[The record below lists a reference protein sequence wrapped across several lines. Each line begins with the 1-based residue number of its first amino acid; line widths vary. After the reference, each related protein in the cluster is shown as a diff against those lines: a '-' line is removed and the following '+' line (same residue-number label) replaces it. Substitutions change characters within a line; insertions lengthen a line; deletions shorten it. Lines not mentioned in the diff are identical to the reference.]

1 MALIAIGADKG
12 APGVTTTALAL
23 AAVWPRP
30 VLLAECDPAG
40 GDLVY
45 RLPAADGGRLDPR
58 RGVLSLAVAARRG
71 MQSNQVWEQTQ
82 KLHGGLDVL
91 TGVTNAE
98 QGAGLNLLWGPV
110 GKMLAGLSHADVIA
124 DCGRIGV
131 DGPHYDL
138 LAEATLVVLITRPVL
153 GEIIRLR
160 DRVAAVAAAASKRGR
175 RGFVVDVVVVADQK
189 RFKITLGEVA
199 HALGQGNVPARIV
212 GALADE
218 PKSAEM
224 LCGQWGGRL
233 DKTLLMRTARD
244 IAQRLAESLPMLS
257 QQGQPGPPGQQ
268 PGSPGQP
275 PGQESWGQGTE
286 SRGSG
291 PGGRHSGYPS
301 GPQSYPGPA
310 PSYPPAA
317 QSYPP
322 AAQSSPP
329 ATHSY
334 PPAAQSYEPMPPSVP
349 GPAAGLPS
357 RPRTPPVPNGQISHE
372 ARPAPAL
379 PQPPLPP
386 WPASP
391 PPPGVAGLDGYGSSP
406 GAQPEPFVA
415 PPSAESSN
423 GQSSNGQSSNG
434 HRKR

>member
-1 MALIAIGADKG
+1 
-12 APGVTTTALAL
+12 
-23 AAVWPRP
+23 
-30 VLLAECDPAG
+30 
-40 GDLVY
+40 
-45 RLPAADGGRLDPR
+45 
-58 RGVLSLAVAARRG
+58 
-71 MQSNQVWEQTQ
+71 MQSNQVWDQTQ

-153 GEIIRLR
+153 GEVIRLR
-160 DRVAAVAAAASKRGR
+160 DRVAAVSAAASKRGR

-224 LCGQWGGRL
+224 LCGEWGGRL
-233 DKTLLMRTARD
+233 DKTLLIRTARD

-268 PGSPGQP
+268 PAP
-275 PGQESWGQGTE
+275 PGHESWAQGTE
-286 SRGSG
+286 SRVAAPSA
-291 PGGRHSGYPS
+291 PGGRHSGYQS

-310 PSYPPAA
+310 PSYPPGV
-317 QSYPP
+317 
-322 AAQSSPP
+322 QSSPP
-329 ATHSY
+329 AIHSY
-334 PPAAQSYEPMPPSVP
+334 PPAAQSYEPTVPPA
-349 GPAAGLPS
+349 PAQAAELPS
-357 RPRTPPVPNGQISHE
+357 RSRPTPVPNGQISHE
-372 ARPAPAL
+372 ARPAPPVPQL
-379 PQPPLPP
+379 PTPP

-391 PPPGVAGLDGYGSSP
+391 PPPGVSDLDGYGSSP
-406 GAQPEPFVA
+406 GAQPEPLVT

-423 GQSSNGQSSNG
+423 GQSANGQSSNG

>member
-110 GKMLAGLSHADVIA
+110 GKMLAGIPHADVIA

-153 GEIIRLR
+153 GEVIRLR

-175 RGFVVDVVVVADQK
+175 RGFAVDVVVVADHK

-224 LCGQWGGRL
+224 LCGEWGGRL

-257 QQGQPGPPGQQ
+257 QQGQQGHESSGQ
-268 PGSPGQP
+268 S
-275 PGQESWGQGTE
+275 TE
-286 SRGSG
+286 PRVGALDAR
-291 PGGRHSGYPS
+291 GGRHAG
-301 GPQSYPGPA
+301 
-310 PSYPPAA
+310 YPPAP
-317 QSYPP
+317 QPYPP
-322 AAQSSPP
+322 APQP
-329 ATHSY
+329 Y
-334 PPAAQSYEPMPPSVP
+334 PPAPQPYPPAPQAYPPLPQAYPPPAQVYPPTPQLHQPMVSSAAQAYESTIPSVP
-349 GPAAGLPS
+349 SSAPAQAAARQ
-357 RPRTPPVPNGQISHE
+357 RPPQITPLPNGQISHE
-372 ARPAPAL
+372 A
-379 PQPPLPP
+379 PPVSLSRVALPP

-391 PPPGVAGLDGYGSSP
+391 PPPGIAEQDQ
-406 GAQPEPFVA
+406 AQPEPLVA
-415 PPSAESSN
+415 PPSGE
-423 GQSSNGQSSNG
+423 SSNG

>member
-110 GKMLAGLSHADVIA
+110 GKMLAGIPHADVIA

-153 GEIIRLR
+153 GEVIRLR

-175 RGFVVDVVVVADQK
+175 RGFVVDVVVVADHK

-199 HALGQGNVPARIV
+199 HALTQGNVPARIV

-218 PKSAEM
+218 TKSAEM
-224 LCGQWGGRL
+224 LCGEWGGRL

-257 QQGQPGPPGQQ
+257 GPGQGQGPGQQ
-268 PGSPGQP
+268 GH
-275 PGQESWGQGTE
+275 ESWGQGPQPGAP
-286 SRGSG
+286 SAQ
-291 PGGRHSGYPS
+291 GGRHAGYPPGS
-301 GPQSYPGPA
+301 PQSYPAAA
-310 PSYPPAA
+310 PSY
-317 QSYPP
+317 
-322 AAQSSPP
+322 SPV
-329 ATHSY
+329 
-334 PPAAQSYEPMPPSVP
+334 AQSYEPVAQSHQPVAQSHQRVAQSHQRVAQSHQPPVPSYESRLPSVP
-349 GPAAGLPS
+349 AQAAVLQSP
-357 RPRTPPVPNGQISHE
+357 PQITPVPNGQVSHE
-372 ARPAPAL
+372 APSVSLSQA
-379 PQPPLPP
+379 PLPP

-391 PPPGVAGLDGYGSSP
+391 PPPGVADQDQAS
-406 GAQPEPFVA
+406 PEPLVA
-415 PPSAESSN
+415 PPSGE
-423 GQSSNGQSSNG
+423 SSNGQSSNG